1 MSCLRCRKLL
11 PDVSPMNPSPSK
23 LDTDRFGIPTVK
35 GLVSRPDS
43 VGEILTRCTVLGA
56 KLAILR
62 VPVELHEHVREL
74 EKAGSILCD
83 TLVYTRRTVTD
94 EPPGGLADGLNI
106 REANPADAA
115 AVSQVAAE
123 AFRDYDSHYRN
134 DPNLRAEDVA
144 EVYPSWA
151 ANCCTTSGAADKVLL
166 VESQGRVIAFGAL
179 KKIAND
185 CADGVLFGVLPGYRG
200 RGILTSLVEHS
211 MAWGLKNG
219 CKNMEYS
226 THLTN
231 LAALKAVTKL
241 GFVIDRS
248 AHTFHKWF

>member
-1 MSCLRCRKLL
+1 MSCLHCRERL
-11 PDVSPMNPSPSK
+11 PDVNPMNPSPSK

-35 GLVSRPDS
+35 GLVSQHES
-43 VGEILTRCTVLGA
+43 VADILNRCTLLAA

-62 VPVELHEHVREL
+62 VPVELHGHVREL
-74 EKAGSILCD
+74 ETAGSILCD
-83 TLVYTRRTVTD
+83 TLVYTRRTITG
-94 EPPGGLADGLNI
+94 ELPNAFADGWAI
-106 REANPADAA
+106 RDANPSDAT
-115 AVSQVAAE
+115 AVAHVAAE

-134 DPNLRAEDVA
+134 DPNLRADDVA

-151 ANCCTTSGAADKVLL
+151 ANCCTTPGVADKVLL
-166 VESQGRVIAFGAL
+166 VEFQGRVIAFGAL

-185 CADGVLFGVLPGYRG
+185 CVDGVLFGVLPRYRG
-200 RGILTSLVEHS
+200 RGILSSLVKQS

-219 CKNMEYS
+219 YKSMEYS

-231 LAALKAVTKL
+231 LGALKAVTKL
-241 GFVIDRS
+241 GFAIDRS